1 MAQPVWTLSVD
12 LQTKTA
18 TFTSGLNDAAKG
30 ARGSFNE
37 IKEGAREMGSATS
50 YSMMEAR
57 HGVMLLGEEFGIH
70 IPRALTA
77 FITSLGPV
85 GAAMQVAFP
94 FLAII
99 VGATLLLEH
108 LSKLKEKGDKL
119 TESQLVFGTTVTNV
133 LNGLDQKLL
142 EAGIKSDEL
151 NQNHLAALNKQ
162 LELIDRQSMNDL
174 VQAFGVVAK
183 AADATFT
190 QLKTS
195 WYQLGAGSAGAKNAL
210 DEFKNK
216 YDSLL
221 AQGKDKEANDL
232 LSGTRKS
239 AEHVLELQKQIKEN
253 QTTTGTHG
261 THTGDYNKFEQASN
275 ELKKLGIGYTDKE
288 VESQQMLVDAYRAQ
302 ATVQEKVNALKASQS
317 SNAVQS
323 TDNKLGGEAD
333 KVARERAA
341 SQRKEMEEAQKL
353 WEENY
358 REAVSALQETER
370 QKIEDTDSG
379 SRERLASIDAA
390 IKEENAKGLQ
400 QTGFY
405 KSLLRSRIQTA
416 KEMDAEENKLQAE
429 AGKESAGHDLKM
441 GELRIAAEREHSQ
454 LRSVLA
460 LSTGRERLQ
469 TALQL
474 ANEEFQQQQEANQ
487 KQIAALNQHDK
498 EFENKKKAL
507 ENKEEELER
516 AHQNRLQQITD
527 QASQQQYSKLTATQ
541 QKIAGEWARGFSQ
554 VLMGH
559 MSFAKMSAQIGD
571 QVLSSMMQNA
581 LMSII
586 TLDMTKERE
595 AAAAARKGFLW
606 GWEHGGPAAPILAP
620 SLGAM
625 AFAAE
630 MAFQDGGIVPGVGR
644 GDTVPAL
651 LEPGEGVLNRKQMDR
666 LNYNA
671 KFGNGSGGGDTHVH
685 HHHSYQIN
693 AIDGASVK
701 GMLDKHSDT
710 FERHFHSTLRKM
722 NK

>member
-85 GAAMQVAFP
+85 GAAMQAAFP

-288 VESQQMLVDAYRAQ
+288 VESQQMLVGALQAQ
-302 ATVQEKVNALKASQS
+302 ATVQEKVNALKAAQS

-358 REAVSALQETER
+358 RAAVSALQESEKE
-370 QKIEDTDSG
+370 KIALTDKG
-379 SRERLASIDAA
+379 SAERLAAIDSA

-400 QTGFY
+400 ETGFY
-405 KSLLRSRIQTA
+405 KSLLTSRIETA
-416 KEMDAEENKLQAE
+416 KQMTEEENKLKAE
-429 AGKESAGHDLKM
+429 AGKEEAGHVLKM
-441 GELRIAAEREHSQ
+441 GELAIAAERTQSQ
-454 LRSVLA
+454 LRLSAMRVSAQARLA
-460 LSTGRERLQ
+460 DELLF
-469 TALQL
+469 AD
-474 ANEEFQQQQEANQ
+474 QEYRAKSQ
-487 KQIAALNQHDK
+487 ASAQDIAALDK
-498 EFENKKKAL
+498 TGKDYDNKLKAL
-507 ENKEEELER
+507 NDRQLELTREHENQITQIKAKAEEERNTRILSSAR
-516 AHQNRLQQITD
+516 RMDDTIASGLTSSIMRHQ
-527 QASQQQYSKLTATQ
+527 
-541 QKIAGEWARGFSQ
+541 
-554 VLMGH
+554 
-559 MSFAKMSAQIGD
+559 SFAKMMTGVGD
-571 QVLSSMMQNA
+571 QIISGMMQTA
-581 LMSII
+581 IKSI
-586 TLDMTKERE
+586 LANDMTKESD
-595 AAAAARKGFLW
+595 AAAAARKAFLA
-606 GWEHGGPAAPILAP
+606 GMHFPFPANIVMGPL
-620 SLGAM
+620 LGAM
-625 AFAAE
+625 AFASV
-630 MAFQDGGIVPGVGR
+630 MAFQEGGIVPGVGK
-644 GDTVPAL
+644 GDTVPAR
-651 LEPGEGVLNRKQMDR
+651 LEPGEGILNNKTMDR

-671 KFGNGSGGGDTHVH
+671 KFGSGEAQHVH
-685 HHHSYQIN
+685 IHHSPTYHVQ
-693 AIDGASVK
+693 AIDRSGVQE
-701 GMLDKHSDT
+701 MLSNHKDEFTK
-710 FERHFHSTLRKM
+710 HFHGELRKL